1 MKHISEIIED
11 IESAGILPGQDQD
24 VKSYNLHCSHKYRA
38 KKKAVRAK
46 ESEKRKALSA
56 ICKLRGIKL

>member
-11 IESAGILPGQDQD
+11 IESAGTLPGHDKD

-38 KKKAVRAK
+38 KKKAAKAK
-46 ESEKRKALSA
+46 ESEKRKALIA
-56 ICKLRGIKL
+56 ICKMRGIER